1 MIFHNGSCAVRAAA
15 FSIRKPKKKKAGIIK
30 DMEMVR
36 LVVAEALKL
45 RAQAGIKVRQ
55 PLQEFRIKNL
65 ELRNK
70 QELLELI
77 KDEVN
82 VKKITFGGELKLDT
96 KITPEL
102 KEEGMIREFIRNIQ
116 EMRRD
121 TGRKP
126 SQKISCQI
134 MGSQELERIIGR
146 WTKFIKKETNTIEL
160 KVGGKRIFKV
170 EREVEFDG
178 QTLWIGIS

>member
-70 QELLELI
+70 QKLLELI
-77 KDEVN
+77 KNEVN
-82 VKKITFGGELKLDT
+82 KKTQTPSGKLQPDT
-96 KITPEL
+96 KTTPEL
-102 KEEGMIREFIRNIQ
+102 KEEG
-116 EMRRD
+116 
-121 TGRKP
+121 
-126 SQKISCQI
+126 
-134 MGSQELERIIGR
+134 
-146 WTKFIKKETNTIEL
+146 
-160 KVGGKRIFKV
+160 
-170 EREVEFDG
+170 
-178 QTLWIGIS
+178 